1 MDPET
6 GSAPPSQR
14 PPWAHWLALALVLLL
29 AASVVLPPLFNISR
43 YKRRIATSISTSI
56 GRPVHMS
63 TVRLH
68 LLPRPGF
75 EITDFEVEED
85 PAYGDEPMLR
95 SPIVEASIRLS
106 SLWRGRLEIGRISFD
121 EPSLNLVR
129 DINGHWNF
137 DSVLIKAS
145 QTEVAPTPQSRPGA
159 ALRFPYIE
167 GTNARINFKQG
178 YEKLPLSFLNSDVA
192 VWLDKPE
199 EWRLRVE
206 AQPVRT
212 DLDLALS
219 DTGLLR
225 VDGTFHRAP
234 DLQQI
239 PMVLHAE
246 WSKAPLGQLNRLLAH
261 NDMGW
266 RGDLDVQADITG
278 TAANANIKARIR
290 AEGVH
295 RLEFAPLEPLDMDA
309 TCQGNYLAATT
320 SLQDLACVSPVGN
333 GKLMI
338 AGAVHTLA
346 AQPQPDL
353 KLHMEKVPVSVVL
366 ESLRSVR
373 YDFAPS
379 LGVRGS
385 LDGDFTLAPQD
396 GFPTALLTGAATVS
410 ALEITS
416 PELERPLTI
425 PEVKLITTDGRP
437 IEAPAPAHHA
447 AHKPAKP
454 AVPPA
459 VSEPALLMQPV
470 SLTGSGPNPII
481 ADGQF
486 TRDHF
491 SVHLAGSASVKDLA
505 TIARAFGF
513 LKAAVAPLALQGTA
527 ELNLTVRGPWLLP
540 LIQAPVSP
548 DSAEGTLQVK
558 NARIAPAFL
567 PLPVDITS
575 AAATF
580 TLDQVA
586 WQPIAFT
593 YAGLEGE
600 AALRYAI
607 PCPAEKGCNPHF
619 DLRFTTLDAA
629 AAEAALLGGSAH
641 QGTLKDLLSRLNT
654 NSRPW
659 PTMSGTISAATL
671 KLEDLAIHEAHASI
685 TIDGP
690 QVALQSLEGQAL
702 GGQLHAAGTVDLSG
716 NRPHYVLDL
725 ETTKTSAADIAELFK
740 EKWGSGPIALTTH
753 LDLTGYTQ
761 DELLSSAH
769 GTFKWDWTKGAFAT
783 EAPTLARFDRW
794 QAEGTIADKAL
805 TLANSTITQAKAVTP
820 VTGTISFDRELNLTI
835 GTSPTATQLTGTPLK
850 PHQTQSQLPN
860 TEAQT
865 QPPTPTP
872 PKRSTRT
879 SP

>member
-1 MDPET
+1 MV
-6 GSAPPSQR
+6 
-14 PPWAHWLALALVLLL
+14 LALLLLL

-85 PAYGDEPMLR
+85 PAFGDEPMLR
-95 SPIVEASIRLS
+95 SPMVEASIRLS

-129 DINGHWNF
+129 DANGHWNF

-145 QTEVAPTPQSRPGA
+145 QTEVAPTPQSRPGS

-234 DLQQI
+234 ELQQV

-246 WSKAPLGQLNRLLAH
+246 WSKAPLGQLNRLIAH
-261 NDMGW
+261 SDMGW

-278 TAANANIKARIR
+278 TAANAQIKARIR

-320 SLQDLACVSPVGN
+320 SLEALACVSPIGN
-333 GKLMI
+333 GKLTI
-338 AGAVHTLA
+338 AGAVHTLY

-353 KLHMEKVPVSVVL
+353 KFHMEKVPVSAVL

-373 YDFAPS
+373 NDFAPS

-385 LDGDFTLAPQD
+385 LDGDFTLAPQA
-396 GFPTALLTGAATVS
+396 GFPTALLAGAATVT

-416 PELERPLTI
+416 PELEHPLTI
-425 PEVKLITTDGRP
+425 PEIKLATTDGRP
-437 IEAPAPAHHA
+437 PEAPAPVHHA
-447 AHKPAKP
+447 RIPAKP
-454 AVPPA
+454 SKAVPLDDSA
-459 VSEPALLMQPV
+459 PALLMQPV
-470 SLTGSGPNPII
+470 SLTGNGPNPIM
-481 ADGQF
+481 ADAQF

-491 SVHLAGSASVKDLA
+491 AVHLAGTASVKDLS

-513 LKAAVAPLALQGTA
+513 LRATLAPLAPLGTA

-540 LIQAPVSP
+540 LMQAPVSP
-548 DSAEGTLQVK
+548 DSAVGTLQVK
-558 NARIAPAFL
+558 NGRITPAFL
-567 PLPVDITS
+567 PLPVDVTS
-575 AAATF
+575 AAAIF
-580 TLDQVA
+580 SSDHVA

-593 YAGLEGE
+593 YATLEGE
-600 AALRYAI
+600 ATLRYAI
-607 PCPAEKGCNPHF
+607 PCPADKGCNPDF
-619 DLRFTTLDAA
+619 DLRFNTLDAA
-629 AAEAALLGGSAH
+629 SAEAALLGASAR
-641 QGTLKDLLSRLNT
+641 QGTLKDLLSRLDT
-654 NSRPW
+654 RSRPW
-659 PTMSGTISAATL
+659 PAMNGTISATTL
-671 KLEDLAIHEAHASI
+671 KLEDLAIHDAHASI
-685 TIDGP
+685 TIDGAKV
-690 QVALQSLEGQAL
+690 QLQSLDGQAL
-702 GGQLHAAGTVDLSG
+702 GGALHAAGTVDLSG
-716 NRPHYVLDL
+716 SRPHYALDL
-725 ETTKTSAADIAELFK
+725 QTTKTSAADIAELFVGASAQVYK
-740 EKWGSGPIALTTH
+740 EKWGSGPITLATH

-761 DELLSSAH
+761 DELLSSAN
-769 GTFKWDWTKGAFAT
+769 GTFKWDWTKGTFAT
-783 EAPTLARFDRW
+783 EANSLAHFDRW

-805 TLANSTITQAKAVTP
+805 TLANSTVTQGKAAIP
-820 VTGTISFDRELNLTI
+820 VTGTISFDRELNLTLV
-835 GTSPTATQLTGTPLK
+835 TAPTATQLTGTPLK
-850 PHQTQSQLPN
+850 PHQ
-860 TEAQT
+860 
-865 QPPTPTP
+865 
-872 PKRSTRT
+872 
-879 SP
+879 